1 LFGIIINNSVILFY
15 LVRGVN
21 AINNRDN
28 LRQAA
33 KDFFGLE
40 GNAGM
45 FDDSDFTAATATATA
60 SKYTIAPE
68 LGDRPEPGEMVVLEP
83 RKQTSVIADGTTIT
97 GRLRSSGHVEIMGKM
112 DGNVEADGDVT
123 VSGKVSGN
131 IKGEQLRM
139 LNCNVKGNLEA
150 DSRVVINS
158 ESVIIGDLTADSLV
172 LDGKLRHGGNPV
184 LRWMFENVYIETDA
198 AANIKPSKKKSR
210 EKIDGAVATIMALD
224 GALGALVEPKKSI
237 YDGRGLTMLKWN

>member
-1 LFGIIINNSVILFY
+1 MFGIIINNSVILFY

-172 LDGKLRHGGNPV
+172 LDGKLKGNITV
-184 LRWMFENVYIETDA
+184 AKTAVFNSNSYLMGDITTSTISVDA
-198 AANIKPSKKKSR
+198 
-210 EKIDGAVATIMALD
+210 GAVINGMVRTFVDFDEDSPFDKA
-224 GALGALVEPKKSI
+224 
-237 YDGRGLTMLKWN
+237 

>member
-1 LFGIIINNSVILFY
+1 M
-15 LVRGVN
+15 
-21 AINNRDN
+21 NNREN

-40 GNAGM
+40 GAAGS
-45 FDDSDFTAATATATA
+45 FEEGGSSAAML
-60 SKYTIAPE
+60 SSPIPKYTMTPDLSE
-68 LGDRPEPGEMVVLEP
+68 SGEMVVLEP
-83 RKQTSVIADGTTIT
+83 RKQTSVIAEGTTIT

-123 VSGKVSGN
+123 VSGKVTGN

-158 ESVIIGDLTADSLV
+158 ESVIIGDLNADSLV
-172 LDGKLRHGGNPV
+172 LDGKLKGNITVAKTAVVNSNSYLMGDITTSTISVDAGAIINGMVRTFVDYDADSP
-184 LRWMFENVYIETDA
+184 FEKV
-198 AANIKPSKKKSR
+198 
-210 EKIDGAVATIMALD
+210 
-224 GALGALVEPKKSI
+224 
-237 YDGRGLTMLKWN
+237 

>member
-1 LFGIIINNSVILFY
+1 M
-15 LVRGVN
+15 
-21 AINNRDN
+21 NNRDN

-40 GNAGM
+40 GGAAA
-45 FDDSDFTAATATATA
+45 FDEGGLSAATV
-60 SKYTIAPE
+60 SSPRYTGSPDLSE
-68 LGDRPEPGEMVVLEP
+68 SGEMVVLEP
-83 RKQTSVIADGTTIT
+83 RKQTSVIAEGTTIT

-123 VSGKVSGN
+123 VSGKVNGN

-158 ESVIIGDLTADSLV
+158 ESVIIGDLNADSLV
-172 LDGKLRHGGNPV
+172 LDGKLKGNITVAKTAVVNSNSYLMGDITTSTISVDAGAIINGMVRTFVDYDADSP
-184 LRWMFENVYIETDA
+184 FE
-198 AANIKPSKKKSR
+198 K
-210 EKIDGAVATIMALD
+210 L
-224 GALGALVEPKKSI
+224 
-237 YDGRGLTMLKWN
+237 